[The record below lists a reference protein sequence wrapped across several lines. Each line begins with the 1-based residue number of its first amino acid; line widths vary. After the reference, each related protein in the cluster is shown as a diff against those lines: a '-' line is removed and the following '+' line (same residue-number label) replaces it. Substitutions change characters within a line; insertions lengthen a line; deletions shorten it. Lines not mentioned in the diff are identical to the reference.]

1 MTRPLVVNRRFTL
14 FAPLRALGVLIPWGM
29 AAHARADDRAD
40 PTEITPAE
48 LDALWSDLYGDDP
61 AAANA
66 VIQLYRHAGDAVP
79 FLKRKLPPLELT
91 EDDCRLLLEEL
102 GDDDE
107 TVWKPAWEKLDYLDP
122 RLAIDLETLMEEIV
136 DTPARTRLVELCSQR
151 KADSLA
157 GKTVSIR
164 NVGEEGFNF
173 FDGRGSW
180 WAEHRIDRIAVSG
193 FWNRKMAWTR
203 ASRAIAVLEQI
214 NNLEAW
220 NVLEQ
225 LAGGHPDASPTR
237 FAKESLAR
245 IKK

>member
-14 FAPLRALGVLIPWGM
+14 FAPLRALGVLIPWEM
-29 AAHARADDRAD
+29 AARSQADDRAH
-40 PTEITPAE
+40 PAEITPAE

-79 FLKRKLPPLELT
+79 FLKRKFPPLELT

-136 DTPARTRLVELCSQR
+136 ETPARTRLVELCSQSPP
-151 KADSLA
+151 DSLA

-173 FDGRGSW
+173 FDGRVSW
-180 WAEHRIDRIAVSG
+180 WAEHRIDRIG
-193 FWNRKMAWTR
+193 GWNRKMAWTR
-203 ASRAIAVLEQI
+203 ATRCIAVLEQI